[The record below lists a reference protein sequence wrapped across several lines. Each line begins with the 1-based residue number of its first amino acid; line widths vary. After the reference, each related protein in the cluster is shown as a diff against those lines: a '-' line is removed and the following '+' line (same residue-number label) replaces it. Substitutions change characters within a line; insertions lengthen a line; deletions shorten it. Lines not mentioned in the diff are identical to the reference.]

1 MALSRPGT
9 PDRTVLAA
17 FLAIIVL
24 GGSNAVA
31 IKIGN
36 GELPPFWGATLRF
49 GLATVLLAVI
59 ALVARPPW
67 PRGRTLLGAL
77 LYGLIGFAASYAFAY
92 LGLVDAPAGV
102 AGVLIAVA
110 PLLTLL
116 LAVAQRLEKFRW
128 QGLAGS
134 LVAAAGIAVV
144 FGNQL
149 GARVPLLSLLLLF
162 GAALCIAETN
172 VIAKL
177 IPPGHPISAN
187 LIGMAVGTLVLGVIS
202 LLVGEAWALPTE
214 ANTWASVLYLA
225 SVGSVALF
233 LTYLFVLARWTAT
246 ATSYALLLMPLWTV
260 AAAAL
265 LLNESINPAFV
276 IGGALVIGGTY
287 VGAFLSPRPHDAPVC
302 QPCEAAP
309 VSVAAGAEGGTG

>member
-1 MALSRPGT
+1 MAATSPGS

-17 FLAIIVL
+17 FLATIVL

-49 GLATVLLAVI
+49 GLATVLLAAI
-59 ALVARPPW
+59 ALVVRPSW
-67 PRGRTLLGAL
+67 PRGRSLVGAV
-77 LYGLIGFAASYAFAY
+77 LYGLVGFAAFYAFAY
-92 LGLVDAPAGV
+92 FGLVDAPAGV
-102 AGVLIAVA
+102 AQVLIAGA

-116 LAVAQRLEKFRW
+116 LAVVQRLEKFRW

-134 LVAAAGIAVV
+134 VVAAAGIAVI

-149 GARVPLLSLLLLF
+149 GAQVPLVSLLALF
-162 GAALCIAETN
+162 GAALCMAETN
-172 VIAKL
+172 VVAKL

-187 LIGMAVGTLVLGVIS
+187 LIGMAIGTVVLGVIS
-202 LLVGEAWALPTE
+202 LIVGEEWTMPTG
-214 ANTWASVLYLA
+214 ARTWASLLYLV

-233 LTYLFVLARWTAT
+233 LTYLFVLGRWTAT
-246 ATSYALLLMPLWTV
+246 ATSYSLLLMPLWTV

-265 LLNESINPAFV
+265 LLDETINLPFV
-276 IGGALVIGGTY
+276 LGGALVIAGTY
-287 VGAFLSPRPHDAPVC
+287 IGAFLTPRHREAPVC
-302 QPCEAAP
+302 QTCEAAP
-309 VSVAAGAEGGTG
+309 AVVPIGAQGPSH

>member
-1 MALSRPGT
+1 MESSRPGT
-9 PDRTVLAA
+9 PDRTVLVA
-17 FLAIIVL
+17 FLAIIAL

-49 GLATVLLAVI
+49 GLATILLAAI

-67 PRGRTLLGAL
+67 PRGRNLVGAV

-149 GARVPLLSLLLLF
+149 GAQVPLLPLLALF
-162 GAALCIAETN
+162 AGALCIAETS
-172 VIAKL
+172 VVAKL

-187 LIGMAVGTLVLGVIS
+187 LIGMAIGTVVLGVLS
-202 LLVGEAWALPTE
+202 LLVGEGWALPTE
-214 ANTWASVLYLA
+214 ARTWASLIYLV

-265 LLNESINPAFV
+265 LLDEAIDPGFV

-287 VGAFLSPRPHDAPVC
+287 IGAFLSPRPREAPVC

-309 VSVAAGAEGGTG
+309 AAVTAGAEPATG

>member
-1 MALSRPGT
+1 
-9 PDRTVLAA
+9 
-17 FLAIIVL
+17 LAIIAL

-36 GELPPFWGATLRF
+36 SELPPFWGATMRF
-49 GLATVLLAVI
+49 GLATILLAAI

-67 PRGRTLLGAL
+67 PRGRNLVGAV

-116 LAVAQRLEKFRW
+116 LAVAQRLEQFRW

-149 GARVPLLSLLLLF
+149 GAQVPLLPLLALF
-162 GAALCIAETN
+162 AAALCIAETN
-172 VIAKL
+172 VVAKL

-187 LIGMAVGTLVLGVIS
+187 LIGMAVGTVVLGAIS

-214 ANTWASVLYLA
+214 ASTWASVLYLV

-265 LLNESINPAFV
+265 VLDESISPGFV
-276 IGGALVIGGTY
+276 IGAALVIGGTY
-287 VGAFLSPRPHDAPVC
+287 IGAFLSPRPRDAPVC

-309 VSVAAGAEGGTG
+309 AAVTAGAEGATG

>member
-1 MALSRPGT
+1 M
-9 PDRTVLAA
+9 LAA

-36 GELPPFWGATLRF
+36 GELPPFWGATMRF
-49 GLATVLLAVI
+49 GLATVLLGAI

-67 PRGRTLLGAL
+67 PRGRSLVGAV
-77 LYGLIGFAASYAFAY
+77 LYGLIGFAASNAFAY
-92 LGLVDAPAGV
+92 FGLVDAPAGV
-102 AGVLIAVA
+102 AGVLVATA

-116 LAVAQRLEKFRW
+116 LAVVQRLEKFRW
-128 QGLAGS
+128 QGMVGS

-144 FGNQL
+144 FSNQI
-149 GARVPLLSLLLLF
+149 GAQVPLLSLLALF
-162 GAALCIAETN
+162 GVALSIAETN
-172 VIAKL
+172 VVAKL

-187 LIGMAVGTLVLGVIS
+187 LIGLGVGTVVLGALSLIVGEDRAMPTGARTWVS
-202 LLVGEAWALPTE
+202 LL
-214 ANTWASVLYLA
+214 YLV

-233 LTYLFVLARWTAT
+233 WTYLYVLAHWTAT
-246 ATSYALLLMPLWTV
+246 ATSYAFLLMPLWTV

-265 LLNESINPAFV
+265 LLDEPISLLFV
-276 IGGALVIGGTY
+276 VGGALVIGGTY
-287 VGAFLSPRPHDAPVC
+287 VGAFLIPRHHEAPVC

-309 VSVAAGAEGGTG
+309 AAVAAAAEGASR

>member
-1 MALSRPGT
+1 MFL
-9 PDRTVLAA
+9 A
-17 FLAIIVL
+17 FLAIIGL

-36 GELPPFWGATLRF
+36 SELPPFWGATIRF
-49 GLATVLLAVI
+49 GLATLILAAI
-59 ALVARPPW
+59 AVFARPPW
-67 PRGRTLLGAL
+67 PRRLALVGAV
-77 LYGLIGFAASYAFAY
+77 LYGFIGFAASYAFVY

-102 AGVLIAVA
+102 AQVLLATA

-116 LAVAQRLEKFRW
+116 LAVAQGLERFRW

-134 LVAAAGIAVV
+134 LVAAAGIGVV

-149 GARVPLLSLLLLF
+149 GADVPLLSLFALVA
-162 GAALCIAETN
+162 AALCMAETN

-187 LIGMAVGTLVLGVIS
+187 LIGMAVGTVLLGAIS
-202 LLVGEAWALPTE
+202 MSVGEAWTLPTE
-214 ANTWASVLYLA
+214 AATWASLFYLA

-246 ATSYALLLMPLWTV
+246 AASYALLLMPLWTV
-260 AAAAL
+260 AVAAL
-265 LLNESINPAFV
+265 LLDESLSPAFA

-287 VGAFLSPRPHDAPVC
+287 LGAFRSPRSQGAPVC
-302 QPCEAAP
+302 QPCEVAP
-309 VSVAAGAEGGTG
+309 VAVSSEGATI

>member
-1 MALSRPGT
+1 MAPTSPGN

-17 FLAIIVL
+17 FLAILVL

-36 GELPPFWGATLRF
+36 AELPPFWGATLRF
-49 GLATVLLAVI
+49 GFATVLLAVI
-59 ALVARPPW
+59 ALVVRPPW
-67 PRGRTLLGAL
+67 PHGRTLVGAA
-77 LYGLIGFAASYAFAY
+77 LYGLVGFAGFYAFAY
-92 LGLVDAPAGV
+92 FGLVDAPAGV
-102 AGVLIAVA
+102 AQVLFAGA

-116 LAVAQRLEKFRW
+116 LAVAQRLERFRW

-134 LVAAAGIAVV
+134 VVAAAGIAVI

-149 GARVPLLSLLLLF
+149 GAQVPVLSLLALF
-162 GAALCIAETN
+162 GAAVCMAETN
-172 VIAKL
+172 VVAKL

-187 LIGMAVGTLVLGVIS
+187 LIGMAIGTVSLAGIS
-202 LLVGEAWALPTE
+202 LVVGENWAMPQG
-214 ANTWASVLYLA
+214 AGTWVSLFYLA

-233 LTYLFVLARWTAT
+233 LTYLFVLGRWTAT
-246 ATSYALLLMPLWTV
+246 ATSYSLLLMPLWTV

-265 LLNESINPAFV
+265 LLGESITLPFFL
-276 IGGALVIGGTY
+276 GGALLIAGTY
-287 VGAFLSPRPHDAPVC
+287 IGAFLAPRHHDAPVC

-309 VSVAAGAEGGTG
+309 AAVPQRSSA

>member
-1 MALSRPGT
+1 M
-9 PDRTVLAA
+9 
-17 FLAIIVL
+17 
-24 GGSNAVA
+24 A

-36 GELPPFWGATLRF
+36 TELPPFWGATLRF

-59 ALVARPPW
+59 ALIVQPPW
-67 PRGRTLLGAL
+67 PRGRTLLGAG
-77 LYGLIGFAASYAFAY
+77 LYGLIGFAAPNAFAY
-92 LGLVDAPAGV
+92 LGLVEAPAGV

-116 LAVAQRLEKFRW
+116 LAIAQGLEKFRW

-134 LVAAAGIAVV
+134 LVAAAGIGVV

-149 GARVPLLSLLLLF
+149 GAQVPLLSVLLLF
-162 GAALCIAETN
+162 GAAFCIAETN

-187 LIGMAVGTLVLGVIS
+187 LIGAAVGAVVLGAIS
-202 LLVGEAWALPTE
+202 LFVQEPWALPTE

-260 AAAAL
+260 AAAVL

-287 VGAFLSPRPHDAPVC
+287 LGAFLSPRPHNAPIC

-309 VSVAAGAEGGTG
+309 VAVAAGTNGSTG

>member
-1 MALSRPGT
+1 M
-9 PDRTVLAA
+9 VLIA

-36 GELPPFWGATLRF
+36 AELPPFWGATLRF

-59 ALVARPPW
+59 ALITRPPW
-67 PRGRTLLGAL
+67 PHGRALLGAV
-77 LYGLIGFAASYAFAY
+77 LYGLIGFAASNAFAY

-102 AGVLIAVA
+102 AGVLVAVA

-116 LAVAQRLEKFRW
+116 LAIAQRLEKFRW

-134 LVAAAGIAVV
+134 LVAGAGIAVV
-144 FGNQL
+144 SGNQL
-149 GARVPLLSLLLLF
+149 GVQVPLLSVLLLF
-162 GAALCIAETN
+162 GAAFCIAETN

-187 LIGMAVGTLVLGVIS
+187 LIGAAIATVVLGAIS
-202 LLVGEAWALPTE
+202 VFIGEAWELPTE

-265 LLNESINPAFV
+265 LLKESINPAFV
-276 IGGALVIGGTY
+276 VGGALVIGGTY
-287 VGAFLSPRPHDAPVC
+287 VGAFLSPRPHNAPVC

-309 VSVAAGAEGGTG
+309 VAVSARANGISG

>member
-1 MALSRPGT
+1 MFL
-9 PDRTVLAA
+9 A
-17 FLAIIVL
+17 FLAIIGL

-36 GELPPFWGATLRF
+36 GELPPFWGAAIRF
-49 GLATVLLAVI
+49 GLATLILAGI
-59 ALVARPPW
+59 AVFARPPW
-67 PRGRTLLGAL
+67 PRGRALVGAV
-77 LYGLIGFAASYAFAY
+77 LYGLIGFAASYAFIY
-92 LGLVDAPAGV
+92 VGLVYAPAGV
-102 AGVLIAVA
+102 AQVLLATA

-128 QGLAGS
+128 QGMAGS

-144 FGNQL
+144 FGTQL
-149 GARVPLLSLLLLF
+149 GAEVPLLSLFALF
-162 GAALCIAETN
+162 AAALCMAETN

-187 LIGMAVGTLVLGVIS
+187 LIGMAVGTVVLGAIS
-202 LLVGEAWALPTE
+202 VWVGEAWTLPT
-214 ANTWASVLYLA
+214 AAATWASLLYLA

-233 LTYLFVLARWTAT
+233 LTYLFVLERWTAT
-246 ATSYALLLMPLWTV
+246 AASYALLMMPLWTV
-260 AAAAL
+260 VVAAVL
-265 LLNESINPAFV
+265 LDEPITPTFV

-287 VGAFLSPRPHDAPVC
+287 LGAFRSPRSKEAPVC

-309 VSVAAGAEGGTG
+309 VAVTSEGATV

>member
-1 MALSRPGT
+1 MPE
-9 PDRTVLAA
+9 RTVLAA

-36 GELPPFWGATLRF
+36 GELPPFWGATMRF
-49 GLATVLLAVI
+49 GLATVILAAI
-59 ALVARPPW
+59 ASIARPPW
-67 PRGRTLLGAL
+67 PRGRNLVGAV

-149 GARVPLLSLLLLF
+149 GAQVPLLPLLALF
-162 GAALCIAETN
+162 AAALCIAETN
-172 VIAKL
+172 VLVKL

-187 LIGMAVGTLVLGVIS
+187 LIGMAVGTVLLGVIS
-202 LLVGEAWALPTE
+202 LLVGEAWTLPTE
-214 ANTWASVLYLA
+214 ASTWASVFYLA

-260 AAAAL
+260 ATAAIL
-265 LLNESINPAFV
+265 LDESISPAFV

-287 VGAFLSPRPHDAPVC
+287 VGAFLSPRPRNAPVC

-309 VSVAAGAEGGTG
+309 VAVTEAEVATA